1 MLLALG
7 LFTLGFYLLVKGAD
21 WLVEGSSSLAR
32 RFKISDFVIGLTV
45 VSFGTSMPEL
55 IVNIT
60 ASLQGSA
67 EIAVGNVIGSNIS
80 NILLILGVSAL
91 IYPLPIQRNTILSE
105 IPFSLSATFLVGF
118 LANAALFGTPGGLFL
133 SRPDGLVL
141 LTFFFLFMSY
151 IVYLAKTGMQDLT
164 EELPEETLSVG
175 KAVGFSLV
183 GMLMLFG
190 GGKLVV
196 DSATELATLWG
207 MSESF
212 VALTVVAIGTSLPE
226 LVTSAMAAWRKNAD
240 IAVANVVGS
249 NIFNLLWILGI
260 SSAIHPLQFTE
271 INNLDILVLIFANAL
286 LILVLPLG
294 RRWVIDRL
302 NGGSFVAL
310 YVMDTLYLLQRG

>member
-105 IPFSLSATFLVGF
+105 IPFSFKKGKSGV
-118 LANAALFGTPGGLFL
+118 
-133 SRPDGLVL
+133 
-141 LTFFFLFMSY
+141 
-151 IVYLAKTGMQDLT
+151 IIIT
-164 EELPEETLSVG
+164 EILR
-175 KAVGFSLV
+175 A
-183 GMLMLFG
+183 
-190 GGKLVV
+190 
-196 DSATELATLWG
+196 ATEAFD
-207 MSESF
+207 MSCF
-212 VALTVVAIGTSLPE
+212 
-226 LVTSAMAAWRKNAD
+226 KD
-240 IAVANVVGS
+240 
-249 NIFNLLWILGI
+249 
-260 SSAIHPLQFTE
+260 
-271 INNLDILVLIFANAL
+271 
-286 LILVLPLG
+286 
-294 RRWVIDRL
+294 
-302 NGGSFVAL
+302 
-310 YVMDTLYLLQRG
+310 

>member
-1 MLLALG
+1 MKSPSR
-7 LFTLGFYLLVKGAD
+7 Y
-21 WLVEGSSSLAR
+21 R
-32 RFKISDFVIGLTV
+32 
-45 VSFGTSMPEL
+45 P
-55 IVNIT
+55 
-60 ASLQGSA
+60 
-67 EIAVGNVIGSNIS
+67 
-80 NILLILGVSAL
+80 
-91 IYPLPIQRNTILSE
+91 
-105 IPFSLSATFLVGF
+105 PFWWVF

-310 YVMDTLYLLQRG
+310 YVMYTLYLLQRG